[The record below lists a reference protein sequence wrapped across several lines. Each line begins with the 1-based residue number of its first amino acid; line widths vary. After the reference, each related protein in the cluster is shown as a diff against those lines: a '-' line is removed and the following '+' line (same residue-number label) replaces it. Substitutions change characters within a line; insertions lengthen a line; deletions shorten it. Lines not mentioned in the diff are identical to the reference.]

1 MAKTVK
7 VSVDP
12 KAVKNAE
19 DLWHNFTKFMTY
31 SVIGTAAVLVALA
44 AVFVEW

>member
-1 MAKTVK
+1 MAKATQ

-19 DLWHNFTKFMTY
+19 ALWHNFTKFMTY
-31 SVIGTAAVLVALA
+31 GVISTAGVLVVLA
-44 AVFVEW
+44 ALFVDW